1 MLAKGNVDVY
11 PRIGPTSEWDIAA
24 GHAILKYSGGVIID
38 FSGKKIVY
46 NKKNLLNPNFIAAS
60 NKLLA
65 NNTKEILT
73 NEKRK

>member
-1 MLAKGNVDVY
+1 M
-11 PRIGPTSEWDIAA
+11 
-24 GHAILKYSGGVIID
+24 GHRSWPCDTQIFWGGIID
-38 FSGKKIVY
+38 FSGKEIVY